1 MLLVAVSTST
11 DPGAIAQAAAVSG
24 LSAADIRYRLQGTLP
39 RVLMSHADGE
49 RLAAL
54 AERLEPLGFT
64 MLSCDPRA
72 APTDGERVLAQT
84 LRWQA
89 DRFVVID
96 GAGAEH
102 ECPFTAIEAI
112 QRAVRVTAQISREK
126 TTERKF
132 DVTRAVLSSGL
143 ILTRKE
149 EKEVV
154 RKTEASEPFVL
165 LERNDGEP
173 DIAIYERR
181 TNYRFLGPAM
191 QPVSRANLELVVQR
205 LRAAAP
211 RAVYDDRVARP
222 GFVSGLPTTSVD
234 PVDLGLYLVA
244 LARRRGRSGAR
255 DSI

>member
-11 DPGAIAQAAAVSG
+11 DKDAIAQAAAASG
-24 LSAADIRYRLQGTLP
+24 LSVADIRYRLQGTLP
-39 RVLMSHADGE
+39 RVLMSDADGE
-49 RLAAL
+49 RLAAIG
-54 AERLEPLGFT
+54 ERLEPLGFT

-72 APTDGERVLAQT
+72 APTDGERVMAQT
-84 LRWQA
+84 MRWQA
-89 DRFVVID
+89 DGFVAID
-96 GAGAEH
+96 GAGREH
-102 ECPFTAIEAI
+102 ECAFAAVEAI
-112 QRAVRVTAQISREK
+112 QRAVRVTAHITKEK

-173 DIAIYERR
+173 DIALYERR
-181 TNYRFLGPAM
+181 MNYRFLGPDM
-191 QPVSRANLELVVQR
+191 QPVSRANLEAVVRR

-211 RAVYDDRVARP
+211 GAMYDDRVARP
-222 GFVSGLPTTSVD
+222 GFISGLPTTSVD

-244 LARRRGRSGAR
+244 LARRRGGFGAR
-255 DSI
+255 ASI